1 MLKPWKPRTP
11 AKINYLVFVNLGKYM
26 RKFMLMLTIIVVS
39 ASSTSAQYVDPNF
52 SIKNFKVFVQIIDKA
67 KQGCWTNISDTRNYI
82 QNKLSESGVQ
92 LIDDQS
98 KTDLTLKFS
107 ILAKRTGHG
116 WCYGN
121 MSLRLTANVML
132 GEYMILGTFYQKNTV
147 DIKSQHFNNSALNWL
162 DKTLPELK

>member
-1 MLKPWKPRTP
+1 
-11 AKINYLVFVNLGKYM
+11 M
-26 RKFMLMLTIIVVS
+26 RKFILMLTIIVGT

-67 KQGCWTNISDTRNYI
+67 KQGCWTNISETRRYI
-82 QNKLSESGVQ
+82 QEKLAEDNVQ

-107 ILAKRTGHG
+107 LLAQRTGHG

-121 MSLRLTANVML
+121 MDLRLTANVML
-132 GEYMILGTFYQKNTV
+132 GEYMILGTFYQKNNV
-147 DIKSQHFNNSALNWL
+147 DIKSRHFNNSILNWL
-162 DKTLPELK
+162 DKVLPEIK

>member
-1 MLKPWKPRTP
+1 MQ
-11 AKINYLVFVNLGKYM
+11 
-26 RKFMLMLTIIVVS
+26 KFILMLAVILGT
-39 ASSTSAQYVDPNF
+39 ATSTSAQYVDQNF
-52 SIKNFKVFVQIIDKA
+52 SIKDLKVFVEIIDKA
-67 KQGCWTNISDTRNYI
+67 KEGCWTNISDTRKYI
-82 QNKLSESGVQ
+82 QNKLSESGVS

-107 ILAKRTGHG
+107 LVAQRTGHG

-121 MSLRLTANVML
+121 LSLNLTANVRL

-147 DIKSQHFNNSALNWL
+147 DIKSQHFNNSALKWL